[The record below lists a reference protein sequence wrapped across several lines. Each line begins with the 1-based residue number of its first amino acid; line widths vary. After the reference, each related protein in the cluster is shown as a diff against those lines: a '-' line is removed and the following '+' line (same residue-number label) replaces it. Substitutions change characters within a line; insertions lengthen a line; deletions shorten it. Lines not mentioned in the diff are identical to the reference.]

1 MPPHFSLAPSQA
13 ESPTA
18 AAAASCPSSH
28 ELGAILSIAMSMRRL
43 LRSTTSG
50 LLRATT
56 TAAPEAAAAAEEA
69 DSPLIS
75 TVGGAASGGLEEEKG
90 DYGSSSSRDPAERN
104 TFSPSPSSSSVHL
117 SHRML
122 SGREDNGTAAV
133 NGSNGNNGAT
143 AENGTNGAEA
153 ATKTSGMHT
162 LSVTLFCA
170 EPQI

>member
-1 MPPHFSLAPSQA
+1 
-13 ESPTA
+13 
-18 AAAASCPSSH
+18 
-28 ELGAILSIAMSMRRL
+28 MRRL
-43 LRSTTSG
+43 RPLRSSG
-50 LLRATT
+50 LLRALAKTA
-56 TAAPEAAAAAEEA
+56 TAASATEAPAAA
-69 DSPLIS
+69 DSPLIP
-75 TVGGAASGGLEEEKG
+75 TGGGAASGGLEEEKG

-104 TFSPSPSSSSVHL
+104 TFSPSPSSSSSSVHL

-143 AENGTNGAEA
+143 AEHGKNGAEA

-162 LSVTLFCA
+162 LSVALFCA

>member
-13 ESPTA
+13 ES
-18 AAAASCPSSH
+18 AAASSPSRH

-69 DSPLIS
+69 VSPLIS

-104 TFSPSPSSSSVHL
+104 TFSPSPSSSSSVHL

-143 AENGTNGAEA
+143 AENGKNGAEA

-162 LSVTLFCA
+162 LSVALFCA